1 MKGKQK
7 IVAFRVSEEEGKQL
21 KEKAN
26 ACGLTESAYLRF
38 LLRQRPKDYPNVR
51 EQLKILINE
60 VNHIGIN
67 INQIVKNHNSHL
79 YSQGDKE
86 QLIAYMKKLNLTMKD
101 VVERLGD

>member
-7 IVAFRVSEEEGKQL
+7 IITFRVSEEEWKQL
-21 KEKAN
+21 TEKAN
-26 ACGLTESAYLRF
+26 ACELTESAYLRF
-38 LLRQRPKDYPNVR
+38 LIRQKPKEYPEIR
-51 EQLKILINE
+51 EQLKKLTNE

-86 QLIAYMKKLNLTMKD
+86 QLISYMKKLSLTMKD
-101 VVERLGD
+101 VVKCLGN